1 MENSKEDTNTKEKK
15 KKIKNTA
22 REVSI
27 YFILYILFNFIIF
40 LKVKNVRLFVLLLV
54 TSSVALILRVCY
66 IFIMNSN
73 IFNNIIFIKDI
84 SNKNQNILTSMDR
97 DKKTIEEEMKKNID
111 LSKQLEAME
120 QNLISNNKALKL
132 FYEKT
137 NKLNDINQFLKNTLI
152 NSISRSN
159 NINKNNGKIS
169 SIVSDLLGKIKGFI
183 KFRKENQNQ
192 INKLRSEGK
201 IKGGIGD
208 NFIKRFARNLSGFL
222 RSRNRSIAIGTNSS
236 REIGR
241 NNNSNSK
248 NISEK
253 NELFSSNNET
263 KNKEEKINSKG
274 EITSNELNE
283 VNNNNMNN
291 KQNNIVNGAN
301 NNIDSKNINE
311 PQHSITNEQSRYISN
326 EQRNQNFIEKD
337 SNTNRIEN
345 TNNINNQNRIINNN
359 QLHQELKNGMD
370 TDTQELMHLL
380 EGRVVDINGDG
391 TVAGIPKEFAETI
404 ANAINGVESLDKE
417 IESQNLEEFLTKNPK
432 SNFKLNNDDTKLTK
446 TDNNEK
452 SHVENIKEK
461 TMSNNIER
469 GRAGGLSI

>member
-1 MENSKEDTNTKEKK
+1 MENSKEDTNTREKK

-84 SNKNQNILTSMDR
+84 SNKNQTILTSMDR

-152 NSISRSN
+152 SSISRSN

-183 KFRKENQNQ
+183 KFREENQNQ

-283 VNNNNMNN
+283 VNNNMNN
-291 KQNNIVNGAN
+291 KQNNIVNGVN

-311 PQHSITNEQSRYISN
+311 PQHSITNEQSHYISN
-326 EQRNQNFIEKD
+326 EQRNHNFTEKD
-337 SNTNRIEN
+337 NNINKIEN

-391 TVAGIPKEFAETI
+391 TVAGIPTEFAEII
-404 ANAINGVESLDKE
+404 ANAINEVEGLDKE
-417 IESQNLEEFLTKNPK
+417 IKSQNLKELFMENPEP
-432 SNFKLNNDDTKLTK
+432 NFTKLNKLK
-446 TDNNEK
+446 KNSEK
-452 SHVENIKEK
+452 SYVKIY
-461 TMSNNIER
+461 
-469 GRAGGLSI
+469 